1 MARMVTKKY
10 KKETFYEFLSA
21 RKKTWRAMF
30 FVLILGALMAYPTP
44 IIPKI
49 KRMGLSPTQVQ
60 NLDKFTLVLFYLGIY
75 TEGDGLM
82 MVGLLLLGLAIER
95 VAINWLENRFGCTH
109 FKLQKFTEL
118 DQRREAIRYDWDV
131 VNPKYDVER
140 YRHHY
145 FRNDFDELKELME
158 NQTYQKMLLVR
169 KTKENLL
176 SRLGGELAET
186 VEKQNKYKRSLYGD
200 FVPFKIAQRIVET
213 VKFSVK
219 LDCHSKLLSL
229 DDQTKQLITKSY
241 FDH

>member
-30 FVLILGALMAYPTP
+30 FVLILGSLMAYPTP

-75 TEGDGLM
+75 TEGDSLL

-176 SRLGGELAET
+176 SKLGG
-186 VEKQNKYKRSLYGD
+186 
-200 FVPFKIAQRIVET
+200 
-213 VKFSVK
+213 
-219 LDCHSKLLSL
+219 
-229 DDQTKQLITKSY
+229 
-241 FDH
+241 

>member
-1 MARMVTKKY
+1 MVTKKY